1 MTAVNAISLDVVGIG
16 IAWQWLVGLQ
26 IGGASPR
33 PVDSLILGLT
43 IWLIYTMDRWL
54 DALRLDPRRLHTARH
69 RFHYD
74 NRGVLLVTWI
84 AALAIDAVLV
94 AWQLSPGEL
103 RLVVLGTAGVLIYI
117 ACVHLL
123 APTSKRYFGKELAI
137 GPLFAFG
144 VFIPTLEQHPGIST
158 WTCWFGLALLYM
170 LNCVLVADH
179 DRMADQQQNMRS
191 LVSHDSLSRHIVA
204 ALVASY
210 LVLIVGWVIFGV
222 MTTVFAAALFG
233 SALAMTLV
241 YRIASQDE
249 SLDASGWF
257 DLAVAFAPL
266 FALFFQW

>member
-26 IGGASPR
+26 FGGASPR

-103 RLVVLGTAGVLIYI
+103 RLVILGTAGVLIYM
-117 ACVHLL
+117 ACVHLV
-123 APTSKRYFGKELAI
+123 PPMSKRSFSKELAI

-144 VFIPTLEQHPGIST
+144 VFIPTLEQRADIST
-158 WTCWFGLALLYM
+158 WTCCFGLAILYM
-170 LNCVLVADH
+170 LNCILVADH

-191 LVSHDSLSRHIVA
+191 IVSRDSLSRQSVM
-204 ALVASY
+204 ALVACY
-210 LVLIVGWVIFGV
+210 LVLIVGLVIFGL
-222 MTTVFAAALFG
+222 MTTVFAAALF
-233 SALAMTLV
+233 SASLMMTIV
-241 YRIASQDE
+241 YEVVSKNE

-266 FALFFQW
+266 PVLLFQW